1 MFLTVIFF
9 LNHLFTPQMLFLGL
23 LFSGVAA
30 QGFGCVK
37 EEYIQYDGQDVL
49 EEVTLESPQACA
61 DRCASSEEGLF
72 WTFGL
77 NSKACQVKKS
87 LQGRR
92 GIMYT
97 VSGTRNCGLFNMSG
111 RNDGYFDESGRL
123 DHIKVV
129 ASKEDNKSPPN
140 QCADNNTATVCT
152 VPASPAPW
160 LALDLG
166 SKQQVNRVEIRNT
179 KFGGRVRDFEVR
191 VTDSLPPS
199 GETMFKEGDL
209 LGSYVGDSVVWEKI
223 TIESVPS
230 EPQPEGRYV
239 LLQQNFNRALQVM
252 EVAVFRPESTSSASA
267 ATLMLTLT
275 PVALPLTLFCLFF

>member
-1 MFLTVIFF
+1 MI
-9 LNHLFTPQMLFLGL
+9 LFL
-23 LFSGVAA
+23 AP
-30 QGFGCVK
+30 GCVK

-111 RNDGYFDESGRL
+111 RTDGRL

-129 ASKEDNKSPPN
+129 VSKEDNKSPPN
-140 QCADNNTATVCT
+140 QCADNNNATVCT

-166 SKQQVNRVEIRNT
+166 SKHQVNRVEIRNT

-199 GETMFKEGDL
+199 GTHSISYTYPNLHLCSLRIFKL
-209 LGSYVGDSVVWEKI
+209 
-223 TIESVPS
+223 T
-230 EPQPEGRYV
+230 
-239 LLQQNFNRALQVM
+239 
-252 EVAVFRPESTSSASA
+252 FRRGICHYFSA
-267 ATLMLTLT
+267 AFL
-275 PVALPLTLFCLFF
+275 